1 MVAIGLFADFKP
13 KFTTAMAN
21 ASMGI
26 VRSIFGISAVA
37 LLYFGGAVFAC
48 AFARLN
54 GGFAMVWL
62 SSAILAAWMIGADRR
77 RWAGGL
83 IACAVAHEI
92 ASGCFG
98 IGWTTGLFLSAA
110 SMGEAVAAALL
121 ARYTLKGRWPVAPFE
136 MILVFLIGTM
146 LVIPVSSGLIAA
158 TAAHFISGVGFVAA
172 LQSWSLGH
180 GVGLGA
186 ILPFGMTMTTRVATW
201 CGVVLDRRRDADVS
215 GKIVADRNRALV
227 AVLIF
232 ATMALLCVCVFLQDA
247 RWTLLAPL
255 LFAVFAAIWADALI
269 ATTMPLLVAVIAAP
283 FTVAGLGPMA
293 LGLTVAADR
302 LQLSLLYAGL
312 IACCSLPLV
321 VERARRRQEIARLSK
336 SAAYFKAMSQRA
348 DNLIDELRRAVLTD
362 PLTGL
367 PNRRAFFDTLN
378 AQAASDEPA
387 CLAMIDMDYFK
398 QVNDRFGHATGDS
411 VLVEFAEISRKSFRA
426 SDMVARIGGEE
437 FAVILR
443 GATIEQACQVV
454 QRLVNR
460 LAVTDM
466 VTATGTVCVT
476 ISSGIAVIDGDGNAA
491 MLRADDALYV
501 AKRGGRSRLAAAA

>member
-1 MVAIGLFADFKP
+1 
-13 KFTTAMAN
+13 
-21 ASMGI
+21 
-26 VRSIFGISAVA
+26 
-37 LLYFGGAVFAC
+37 
-48 AFARLN
+48 
-54 GGFAMVWL
+54 
-62 SSAILAAWMIGADRR
+62 
-77 RWAGGL
+77 
-83 IACAVAHEI
+83 
-92 ASGCFG
+92 
-98 IGWTTGLFLSAA
+98 
-110 SMGEAVAAALL
+110 
-121 ARYTLKGRWPVAPFE
+121 
-136 MILVFLIGTM
+136 
-146 LVIPVSSGLIAA
+146 
-158 TAAHFISGVGFVAA
+158 
-172 LQSWSLGH
+172 
-180 GVGLGA
+180 
-186 ILPFGMTMTTRVATW
+186 
-201 CGVVLDRRRDADVS
+201 
-215 GKIVADRNRALV
+215 
-227 AVLIF
+227 
-232 ATMALLCVCVFLQDA
+232 
-247 RWTLLAPL
+247 
-255 LFAVFAAIWADALI
+255 
-269 ATTMPLLVAVIAAP
+269 
-283 FTVAGLGPMA
+283 MA